1 MSEEAPDFDEGL
13 DDDEFEDEIAA
24 PGNRID
30 DVEVDDELAMEGN
43 RIIGSRAKAVVEH
56 VTRALADEPEMIEVD
71 VQEKG
76 RDEVFLLVHASPS
89 DMGRLIGRRGR
100 VIQAI
105 RQLTRAAGAMEGV
118 KAGVDVAE

>member
-1 MSEEAPDFDEGL
+1 VSNEAPDFDEGIE
-13 DDDEFEDEIAA
+13 DDDFEDEVAA

-30 DVEVDDELAMEGN
+30 EGDVVDEVGADGN
-43 RIIGSRAKAVVEH
+43 RILGGRARAVVEH
-56 VTRALADEPEMIEVD
+56 VTRALADEPDMIEVD
-71 VQEKG
+71 LQEKG

-105 RQLTRAAGAMEGV
+105 RQVTRAAGAMEGV

>member
-1 MSEEAPDFDEGL
+1 MSDEAPDFDEGI
-13 DDDEFEDEIAA
+13 DDDDFEDEIGAE
-24 PGNRID
+24 GNRID
-30 DVEVDDELAMEGN
+30 DVVDEIGAEGN
-43 RIIGSRAKAVVEH
+43 RIIGTRAKAVVEH
-56 VTRALADEPEMIEVD
+56 VTRALADEPDMVD
-71 VQEKG
+71 VELQEKG

-105 RQLTRAAGAMEGV
+105 RQVTRAAGALEGV

>member
-1 MSEEAPDFDEGL
+1 MIDVDLEE
-13 DDDEFEDEIAA
+13 
-24 PGNRID
+24 R
-30 DVEVDDELAMEGN
+30 
-43 RIIGSRAKAVVEH
+43 
-56 VTRALADEPEMIEVD
+56 
-71 VQEKG
+71 G

-105 RQLTRAAGAMEGV
+105 RQVTRAAGALEGV